1 MLDAVRV
8 LLVDDEAMVRDN
20 LEAYLEDEGID
31 VKTAAS
37 AEQGLEMLVQ
47 GGFQIA
53 IVDMRLPGMS
63 GDEFIRAAMAAGHD
77 LHFLIHTGSLEYR
90 LPNDLLCN
98 GLNSWHVLHKPLA
111 DMSLLT
117 QRLNSFCA

>member
-8 LLVDDEAMVRDN
+8 LLVDDEAIVRDN
-20 LEAYLEDEGID
+20 LEAYLEDEGIE

-37 AEQGLEMLVQ
+37 AERGLEMLAQ
-47 GGFQIA
+47 ETFDIA

-63 GDEFIRAAMAAGHD
+63 GDEFIRSAMAAKYD

-90 LPNDLLCN
+90 LPSDLLCN

-111 DMSLLT
+111 DMKVLT
-117 QRLNSFCA
+117 QRLHSFCV

>member
-1 MLDAVRV
+1 MLEAVRV
-8 LLVDDEAMVRDN
+8 LLVDDEAIVRDN
-20 LEAYLEDEGID
+20 LEAYLEDEGIE

-37 AEQGLEMLVQ
+37 AELGLEMLAQ
-47 GGFQIA
+47 ETFDIA

-63 GDEFIRAAMAAGHD
+63 GDEFIRSAMAAEHD
-77 LHFLIHTGSLEYR
+77 LNFLIHTGSLEYR
-90 LPNDLLCN
+90 LPSDLLCN

-111 DMSLLT
+111 DMKVLT